1 MKYVRMA
8 IEKESPE
15 QFGYEKIK
23 YNLTETSVHDR
34 NLKDLGIVLDDML
47 LPYGDHLGDIR
58 LRKLI
63 AQQSEIDDP
72 DCVIVTAGAATA
84 LFLVASSFLEAGDHM
99 IVARPNYGT
108 NIETPKAIGADIS
121 YLDLTFEE
129 DYKVDV
135 GKIESLIRSET
146 KYISLTNPHNPTGTM
161 MSLEE
166 LKEVIDLAEKH
177 DVWLLIDE
185 TYRDMFKGEVL
196 PVAAS
201 LSSKVISVSSLSK
214 TYGVPGIRIGWVICQ
229 DKEIM
234 DLLLCAKEQ
243 VSLGG
248 SVVDEYIGY
257 VVLSQKEEWIPQ
269 NDATIASR
277 FAIVKEWIEN
287 EELVEWVEP
296 GAACTCFP
304 RIKPSVN
311 VDIDAFYRIMNE
323 KYGTYVG
330 PGHWFNQDRRHM
342 RIGYG
347 WPFEDE
353 LKKGLAGISAAIREA
368 MKK

>member
-1 MKYVRMA
+1 
-8 IEKESPE
+8 
-15 QFGYEKIK
+15 
-23 YNLTETSVHDR
+23 
-34 NLKDLGIVLDDML
+34 
-47 LPYGDHLGDIR
+47 
-58 LRKLI
+58 
-63 AQQSEIDDP
+63 
-72 DCVIVTAGAATA
+72 
-84 LFLVASSFLEAGDHM
+84 
-99 IVARPNYGT
+99 
-108 NIETPKAIGADIS
+108 
-121 YLDLTFEE
+121 
-129 DYKVDV
+129 
-135 GKIESLIRSET
+135 
-146 KYISLTNPHNPTGTM
+146 
-161 MSLEE
+161 
-166 LKEVIDLAEKH
+166 
-177 DVWLLIDE
+177 
-185 TYRDMFKGEVL
+185 
-196 PVAAS
+196 
-201 LSSKVISVSSLSK
+201 
-214 TYGVPGIRIGWVICQ
+214 VICQ

-296 GAACTCFP
+296 RAACTCFP

-311 VDIDAFYRIMNE
+311 VDIDVFYRIMNE